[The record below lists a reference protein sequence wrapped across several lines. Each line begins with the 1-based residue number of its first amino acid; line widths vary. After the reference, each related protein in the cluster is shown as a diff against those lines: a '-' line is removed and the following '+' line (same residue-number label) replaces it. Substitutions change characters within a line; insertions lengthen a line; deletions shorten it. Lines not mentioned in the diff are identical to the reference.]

1 MTPPPS
7 VPDLPAA
14 PPDPS
19 PQLDARSDDELVD
32 LVRAGDAAAYGELF
46 ARHRGIGTAIARRYF
61 DVADPD
67 DIVAESFARILS
79 TIKRGGGPR
88 AGFRPYLITT
98 IGNVARR
105 WATRSKESASDEL
118 DHLVDPTTVDDPVVA
133 STDRDFAL
141 EAFKSLPERWQ
152 AVLWYSAVEG
162 MGPTEISGYLGM
174 TPNATAVLAHR
185 ARAGLRTAWVQAH
198 LNDATLP
205 ADCRATAGRLGRRA
219 TGSLNR
225 REQEEVKAHLAT
237 CLACRSRARELDQ
250 VSARLASW
258 LVPAL
263 LGLGIPFVDDGQG
276 AVAATAVTPLSPA
289 PAVAPAWITTMLGI
303 GTAATFVG
311 AVMLGAP
318 PVVTPAAAT
327 ETSRAYDVA
336 LESTSG
342 DPAND
347 PAPADTPPPQ
357 TAATGA
363 DVNGADADAEPERS
377 TESLGSAPE
386 PPMVAPPA
394 APVMTTSIDP
404 FALTPPA
411 LAGTGQPG
419 ARVLVTDENGLPL
432 AEVPVDASGSWSTGT
447 LTALSPAAAAL
458 QLSQQDADN
467 RRSPVVAVPL
477 AARPLGAVT
486 VTPLAPDWHLTG
498 ALYTPVTLTLEGWP
512 GATVAIDHVT
522 SNNPHQPRLPSSVVL
537 DAAGRASL
545 TATEPR
551 PGTHTVTARYVD
563 AVRTASSTVTM
574 SVWVPWFPD

>member
-14 PPDPS
+14 HDHRLS
-19 PQLDARSDDELVD
+19 ARSDDELVD
-32 LVRAGDAAAYGELF
+32 LARTGDAAAYGELF

-67 DIVAESFARILS
+67 DIVAESFARILA

-118 DHLVDPTTVDDPVVA
+118 DHLVDPGTVDDPVVA

-225 REQEEVKAHLAT
+225 REQDEVKAHLAT

-263 LGLGIPFVDDGQG
+263 LGLGLPLLDDGQG
-276 AVAATAVTPLSPA
+276 AVAATAVTPLAPA

-311 AVMLGAP
+311 GLMLGAP
-318 PVVTPAAAT
+318 TPVTPAAAT
-327 ETSRAYDVA
+327 VTSRAYDVA
-336 LESTSG
+336 EDATAG
-342 DPAND
+342 DLAED
-347 PAPADTPPPQ
+347 PAPAGTPSPL
-357 TAATGA
+357 TAATGTDA
-363 DVNGADADAEPERS
+363 DVDAERS
-377 TESLGSAPE
+377 PVAPGAPAE
-386 PPMVAPPA
+386 PLIAVAPPA
-394 APVMTTSIDP
+394 APIMTTSIDP

-411 LAGTGQPG
+411 LVGTGQPG
-419 ARVLVTDENGLPL
+419 ARVLVTDETGAAL
-432 AEVPVDASGSWSTGT
+432 AEVPVDASGTWSTGT
-447 LTALSPAAAAL
+447 LTTLSAAAAGL
-458 QLSQQDADN
+458 QLSQRDADN
-467 RRSPVVAVPL
+467 RRSPVVGVPL
-477 AARPLGAVT
+477 AARPLGGAVI
-486 VTPLAPDWHLTG
+486 TPLAPDWHITG
-498 ALYTPVTLTLEGWP
+498 EQYTPLTLTLEGWP
-512 GATVAIDHVT
+512 GATVALHHAASGD
-522 SNNPHQPRLPSSVVL
+522 PREPLLPSSVVL
-537 DAAGRASL
+537 DAAGHASV
-545 TATEPR
+545 TVAQPW

-563 AVRTASSTVTM
+563 AVRAASSTVTI

>member
-7 VPDLPAA
+7 VPDLPGA
-14 PPDPS
+14 PDDR
-19 PQLDARSDDELVD
+19 LAARSDDELVD

-67 DIVAESFARILS
+67 DIVAESFARILA

-118 DHLVDPTTVDDPVVA
+118 DQVVDPASLDDPVVA

-205 ADCRATAGRLGRRA
+205 AECRTVAGRLGRRA

-237 CLACRSRARELDQ
+237 CLACRARARELDQ

-263 LGLGIPFVDDGQG
+263 LGLAFPFADDGS
-276 AVAATAVTPLSPA
+276 AAAAATTPAA
-289 PAVAPAWITTMLGI
+289 PVPLGTGVPIGITAGVAI
-303 GTAATFVG
+303 GTAASLV
-311 AVMLGAP
+311 AALLLGAP
-318 PVVTPAAAT
+318 TAVSDSTDPTAADRGYELVVDSAPNPSRDAPSTIEPAASPTAPGG
-327 ETSRAYDVA
+327 SDAA
-336 LESTSG
+336 LPLPSASASES
-342 DPAND
+342 
-347 PAPADTPPPQ
+347 
-357 TAATGA
+357 
-363 DVNGADADAEPERS
+363 
-377 TESLGSAPE
+377 GSAPSAE
-386 PPMVAPPA
+386 TISPLPPPSAPIITLG
-394 APVMTTSIDP
+394 VDP
-404 FALTPPA
+404 FALTPPT
-411 LAGTGQPG
+411 LAGTAQPG
-419 ARVLVTDENGLPL
+419 ARLVVVDELGTTL
-432 AEVPVDASGSWSTGT
+432 AEVPVGDDSAWSTGM
-447 LTALSPAAAAL
+447 LAALSPAAAAL
-458 QLSQQDADN
+458 EVYQVDALD
-467 RRSPVVAVPL
+467 RRSPSVTVAL
-477 AARPLGAVT
+477 SARPESAGV
-486 VTPLAPDWHLTG
+486 VTPLAPDWYLTNNQ
-498 ALYTPVTLTLEGWP
+498 YTPLTLNLRGWP
-512 GATVAIDHVT
+512 GATVWIDHANT
-522 SNNPHQPRLPSSVVL
+522 SYPEEPRFPSAVVL
-537 DAAGRASL
+537 DSTGHASL
-545 TATEPR
+545 TVPNPWA
-551 PGTHTVTARYVD
+551 GTHSVTVRYGD
-563 AVRTASSTVTM
+563 STRQSSGTTQFFI
-574 SVWVPWFPD
+574 WVPWYPD

>member
-14 PPDPS
+14 HDHRLS
-19 PQLDARSDDELVD
+19 ARSDDELVD
-32 LVRAGDAAAYGELF
+32 LARTGDAAAYGELF

-67 DIVAESFARILS
+67 DIVAESFARILA

-118 DHLVDPTTVDDPVVA
+118 DHLVDPGTVDDPVVA

-205 ADCRATAGRLGRRA
+205 AECRATAGRLGRRA

-263 LGLGIPFVDDGQG
+263 LGLGLPFADEGS
-276 AVAATAVTPLSPA
+276 AVAAAVTTPTAPLISAPGWVLAGLGLGTAASIVAVVLLTPAGAPPDLGHALTRTVESSERVEPAPDDSGATVTPASAEPSGSAPTTPGPDDPGPTPTTSPA
-289 PAVAPAWITTMLGI
+289 PVPRPPIAPA
-303 GTAATFVG
+303 A
-311 AVMLGAP
+311 
-318 PVVTPAAAT
+318 
-327 ETSRAYDVA
+327 
-336 LESTSG
+336 
-342 DPAND
+342 
-347 PAPADTPPPQ
+347 
-357 TAATGA
+357 
-363 DVNGADADAEPERS
+363 
-377 TESLGSAPE
+377 
-386 PPMVAPPA
+386 PA
-394 APVMTTSIDP
+394 APVLTTSIDP
-404 FALTPPA
+404 FATTPPS
-411 LAGTGQPG
+411 LTGSGAPG
-419 ARVLVTDENGLPL
+419 ATVHIHDELGALI
-432 AEVPVDASGSWSTGT
+432 ASVPVDAAGVWTT
-447 LTALSPAAAAL
+447 PPLTALSPAAAAL
-458 QLSQQDADN
+458 SISQQTAAGTS
-467 RRSPVVAVPL
+467 RAVSIPL
-477 AARPLGAVT
+477 IM
-486 VTPLAPDWHLTG
+486 TPPSTG
-498 ALYTPVTLTLEGWP
+498 QYLQLPAWPFSGNYTPITIEVSGWP
-512 GATVAIDHVT
+512 GATVEVAHVSVT
-522 SNNPHQPRLPSSVVL
+522 YPGLGDQAPPSVTL
-537 DAAGRASL
+537 DGSGRA
-545 TATEPR
+545 TIVIAEPAPFR
-551 PGTHTVTARYVD
+551 HTFVLRYTD
-563 AVRTASSTVTM
+563 GVRTSAGSVTIDLDL
-574 SVWVPWFPD
+574 PPYPD